1 MIYIVGIGPG
11 DREYLTLKAIKVVED
26 ADLVVGS
33 RRALELFN
41 ISENKKIILT
51 KNLVDEL
58 KELLKNENIKNKK
71 IAILSTGDPCF
82 SGLLKT
88 LLKIGA
94 KREDI
99 EVISGISSIQI
110 AAAKLK
116 ISWEDYNIITLHGK
130 EENRKKLLSL
140 IKNNEK
146 VIFLPNN
153 LKEDAKFLVDSG
165 IDPNTKIW
173 VLENLTYENEKI
185 RLKSLKE
192 IANEDFSYLTVCVY
206 RGEDD

>member
-11 DREYLTLKAIKVVED
+11 DKDYLTLKAIKVVEN

-33 RRALELFN
+33 KRALKLFN
-41 ISENKKIILT
+41 IDEDKKIILT
-51 KNLVDEL
+51 KNLIDEL
-58 KELLKNENIKNKK
+58 KEIINNEDTVNKK
-71 IAILSTGDPCF
+71 IVILSTGDPCF

-94 KREDI
+94 KKEDI

-116 ISWEDYNIITLHGK
+116 ISWEDYNIVTLHGK
-130 EENRKKLLSL
+130 EENKEKLLNL
-140 IKNNEK
+140 IKNHEK

-153 LKEDAKFLVDSG
+153 LKEDAKFL
-165 IDPNTKIW
+165 IDNDVNPNTKIW
-173 VLENLTYENEKI
+173 VLENLTYPNEKI
-185 RLKSLKE
+185 RLKSLKDIVKE
-192 IANEDFSYLTVCVY
+192 NFSYLTVCVY
-206 RGEDD
+206 EGNDD